1 MDKNNLLNLMVGHHA
16 LLEALFALFDD
27 EIREKSP
34 HAVKSLAELEWEIQK
49 HFFVEENAIFN
60 LPQIKAIKVYDMVL
74 HLKAE
79 HTEMLG
85 YLRKFSENFSEIK
98 SEDIEKL
105 AGLLATHREME
116 EKELYPKLDKE
127 LPEEQ
132 KRQAILR
139 INEFPNKT
147 K

>member
-34 HAVKSLAELEWEIQK
+34 HAMQSLSELEWEIQK

-85 YLRKFSENFSEIK
+85 YLKKFSENFTEIK
-98 SEDIEKL
+98 NEDIEKL

-139 INEFPNKT
+139 INEFPNKN
-147 K
+147 